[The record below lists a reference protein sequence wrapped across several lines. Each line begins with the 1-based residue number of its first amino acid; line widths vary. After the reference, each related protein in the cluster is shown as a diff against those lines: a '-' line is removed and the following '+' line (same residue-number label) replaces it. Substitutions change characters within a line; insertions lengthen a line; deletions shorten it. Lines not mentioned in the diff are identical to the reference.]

1 MGGHVVAKCKEDELE
16 GVSVTDFRFVEEIP
30 DVPWP

>member
-1 MGGHVVAKCKEDELE
+1 MGGHVVATCKEDKLE
-16 GVSVTDFRFVEEIP
+16 GVSVTDFTFEEEIL

>member
-1 MGGHVVAKCKEDELE
+1 MGGYVVAKCKEDKVE
-16 GVSVTDFRFVEEIP
+16 GVSVTDSRFVEEIP